1 MEEKETLTTNQLL
14 GHWHGTPEAKILN
27 HCANRHEV
35 SSQIEIAKKEFFD
48 TVKCIEVQFNRSQRE
63 QILSQ
68 IEKKEFSQLS
78 EEEKEMLKSL
88 NKGIK

>member
-1 MEEKETLTTNQLL
+1 MTTNQLL
-14 GHWHGTPEAKILN
+14 GYWHGTPEAKILN
-27 HCANRHEV
+27 HCANQHEV

-68 IEKKEFSQLS
+68 IEKRVFPAIRRRE
-78 EEEKEMLKSL
+78 EMLKSL